1 MQDSFSFRESSAIFT
16 DLSFLIVITAGETK
30 QFSVVLSAFSKCPFS
45 INFSNSFSR
54 FFESVL
60 VLVSP
65 FVVSVL
71 RLFSIEC
78 LWLSFLWCDCF

>member
-16 DLSFLIVITAGETK
+16 DLSFLIVITAG
-30 QFSVVLSAFSKCPFS
+30 VLFRLISL
-45 INFSNSFSR
+45 ILFSR

-60 VLVSP
+60 ILVSP
-65 FVVSVL
+65 FVVPVL

-78 LWLSFLWCDCF
+78 L